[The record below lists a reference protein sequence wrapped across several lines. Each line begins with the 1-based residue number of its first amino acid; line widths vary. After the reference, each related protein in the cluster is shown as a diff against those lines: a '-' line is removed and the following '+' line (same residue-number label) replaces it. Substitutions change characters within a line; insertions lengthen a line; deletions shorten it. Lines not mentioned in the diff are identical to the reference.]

1 MSAWTKEW
9 VSVLAMLT
17 LIGFFYALM
26 PANPEAGASIF
37 PIMLMI
43 LMGCLAGIKI
53 FTLLAFPDKV
63 KGEKAQAGKEPF
75 WGRLLFVVFSL
86 VAYALAVD
94 YIGFFVS
101 SFVFSFGVSLAIQQ
115 EPHTLRSVGMRLLV
129 VTGFL
134 LFIHIL
140 FIQVLKAYLPRS
152 ILF

>member
-9 VSVLAMLT
+9 ISVLAMLS

-37 PIMLMI
+37 PIMLML
-43 LMGCLAGIKI
+43 LMGSLAGIKI
-53 FTLLAFPDKV
+53 FTLLAFPAKV
-63 KGEKAQAGKEPF
+63 KGEKAQTGEAPF
-75 WGRLLFVVFSL
+75 WGRLLLVVLSL

-94 YIGFFVS
+94 HIGFFVS

-115 EPHTLRSVGMRLLV
+115 EPHTLRSIGIRLLV

-134 LFIHIL
+134 FFIYVL